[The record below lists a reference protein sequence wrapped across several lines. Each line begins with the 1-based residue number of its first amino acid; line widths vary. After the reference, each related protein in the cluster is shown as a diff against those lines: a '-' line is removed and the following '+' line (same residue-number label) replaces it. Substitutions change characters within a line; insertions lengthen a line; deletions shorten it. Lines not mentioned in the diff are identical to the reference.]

1 MYDYVCSGI
10 VIFGWLLFAL
20 YKLVTRQAKKK
31 RSPQPEAC
39 PGPPSFS
46 PSAYLGRISKVCEDL
61 WREPKERYTLI
72 LWWGLDGLKLNRDGA
87 MQWISK
93 TVVRPEYATD
103 CRYSDSGLFLPFQD
117 DISILRRGNISETS
131 LANPLNSW
139 VQNLMRIEMSQ
150 NTNQAIINQIVACP
164 SSCESFMLWQ
174 ENGKER

>member
-20 YKLVTRQAKKK
+20 YKLVTRQAKGK

-72 LWWGLDGLKLNRDGA
+72 LWWGLDGLKLNRDGT

-93 TVVRPEYATD
+93 TVVRPEPARRLYAMD
-103 CRYSDSGLFLPFQD
+103 CGYSDPGLFLPLQD
-117 DISILRRGNISETS
+117 GIAILQRGNISEAS
-131 LANPLNSW
+131 LANSLNSW
-139 VQNLMRIEMSQ
+139 AQNLMRMEMAQ
-150 NTNQAIINQIVACP
+150 NTNQAIINQ
-164 SSCESFMLWQ
+164 M
-174 ENGKER
+174 